1 MGNLETEGRLCLNG
15 SQRLP
20 LKLTRVIFFVFPSFH
35 HFLHP
40 QSFPLCHLS
49 PTGLWPCFPWH
60 QAHVF
65 SVTSAPICLHHRFDA
80 QASWRPSP
88 SPLSAQVRL
97 PFLLAKLCS
106 IQGQAQLY
114 RGAWGLLLRVVFNPQ
129 QGQDVTQSISSPFQW
144 KYWAL
149 SPWALTCSSFQGLP
163 GAVVVPL
170 SREASRCCGWAT
182 RSMWER
188 GLRDIPWDKAGAS
201 IACYL
206 LVVPG
211 EA

>member
-65 SVTSAPICLHHRFDA
+65 SVTSAPICLHHCFDA

-97 PFLLAKLCS
+97 SFLLAKLCS

-114 RGAWGLLLRVVFNPQ
+114 RGAWGLLLRVAWPSIQPSTGARCHPEHLF
-129 QGQDVTQSISSPFQW
+129 SISMEISSSQP
-144 KYWAL
+144 L
-149 SPWALTCSSFQGLP
+149 SPYLFL
-163 GAVVVPL
+163 L
-170 SREASRCCGWAT
+170 SGSPWRCH
-182 RSMWER
+182 
-188 GLRDIPWDKAGAS
+188 GAS
-201 IACYL
+201 L
-206 LVVPG
+206 KGGLTMLRVGNEERVG
-211 EA
+211 ERAEGKPLG